1 MNFIQSRIKFVYQYI
16 ITSMGFYT
24 TLVAFSFFG
33 LAFLMLYLERHGLS
47 ERLLETMPFF
57 IITNGESARLILSSI
72 TTGVISLTVF
82 SFTMVMLV
90 LNQASANFSPRVI
103 PGLISYKSNQGVLGL
118 YLGTLIY
125 TLVVMVNIRSDA
137 YSESLPGFSIFLAM
151 CFTIICLA
159 FFVYFIHS
167 ISQTIQIE
175 SILED
180 IYNTT
185 RQKLCND
192 IEEDK
197 GSGMP
202 HVFSDKQKWYY
213 LKSPQ
218 TGYLQTIDRKAVMK
232 LCTAHDVV
240 LDFEQ
245 PLGSFVITGIPFV
258 RVNKLLPESD
268 KFASELLQYTNFY
281 REERPEVNYLFGFKH
296 ITESAAKA
304 LSPGINDP
312 GTAIKA
318 IDYLTDLF
326 SLRMELTDEKVLYD
340 EEGAGRIR
348 FAHETFENVY
358 ALCLSPLRTYGK
370 GSVIIQLKLLYLL
383 QCLLYKVPQYPQ
395 FKPVLFE
402 QAVLLVHDA
411 EQEIHNPGDRQKINR
426 MLQKL
431 NKMEALDKP
440 FPLLRLQQ

>member
-1 MNFIQSRIKFVYQYI
+1 MKSIQSRIKFIYQYI
-16 ITSMGFYT
+16 ITSLGFYT
-24 TLVAFSFFG
+24 TLVALCFFG

-47 ERLLETMPFF
+47 ERLLDTIPFF

-90 LNQASANFSPRVI
+90 LNQASANFTPRVI

-175 SILED
+175 SILESIYIVTHDKLRDD
-180 IYNTT
+180 IKN
-185 RQKLCND
+185 
-192 IEEDK
+192 DK
-197 GSGMP
+197 GSDVP
-202 HVFSDKQKWYY
+202 HVFSEKQNWYY
-213 LKSPQ
+213 LKSPK
-218 TGYLQTIDRKAVMK
+218 TGYLQSLDKEAVMK
-232 LCTAHDVV
+232 LCIVHDVV

-245 PLGSFVITGIPFV
+245 PLGSFVIEGIPFA
-258 RVNKLLPESD
+258 RANKLLPDSNG
-268 KFASELLQYTNFY
+268 FADELLEHINFY
-281 REERPEVNYLFGFKH
+281 REERPAVNYLFGFKH
-296 ITESAAKA
+296 ITESAVKA

-312 GTAIKA
+312 GTAVKA

-326 SLRMELTDEKVLYD
+326 AVRMELTDEKVLYD
-340 EEGAGRIR
+340 EQGAGRIR

-358 ALCLSPLRTYGK
+358 ALCLSPLRNYGK
-370 GSVIIQLKLLYLL
+370 GSVIILLKLLYML
-383 QCLLYKVPQYPQ
+383 QCLLYKLPQYPQ
-395 FKPVLFE
+395 FKPILYE
-402 QAVLLVHDA
+402 QAVLLVYDA

-426 MLQKL
+426 MLKQL
-431 NKMEALDKP
+431 NKIDALDKP
-440 FPLLRLQQ
+440 LPLLRLQQ